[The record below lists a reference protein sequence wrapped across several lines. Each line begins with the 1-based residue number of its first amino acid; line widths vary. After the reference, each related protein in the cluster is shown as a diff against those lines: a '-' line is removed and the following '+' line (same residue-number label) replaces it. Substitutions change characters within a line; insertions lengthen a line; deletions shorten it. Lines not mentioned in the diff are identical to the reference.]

1 MTTDYLDILREWQTK
16 VLKPC
21 AYEHVDVLFP
31 AYQFRR
37 INPGGPKDH
46 WASRYKLDKT
56 IPKSKN
62 SEKSVIY
69 RSEMR
74 FREQGDWKGSA
85 VGILDFYMQE
95 NGIGSV
101 YEASRILDDRFNL
114 SMPRADSSEIAAI
127 VQKKARKDALLED
140 LMAYFAWN
148 LENNSSDKAQKTRSY
163 LTKERG
169 FTKEQI
175 NRLNLGFVPDWGT
188 VMRFITQKKG
198 YNINELE
205 EACEVRNFEGKTSV
219 GNTYTLAIPY
229 ECAGVLKG
237 FIFRKIENKEGPKY
251 IASQE
256 LDRKSAFFNILADPD
271 PKDIVVVEGEFDAL
285 KATAEGIE
293 NVVAIG
299 GSEITGERRKQVEDA
314 LSHRGVKKIIL
325 CLDLDAEKEDPS
337 EAKTRQRHEHIMR
350 SIHTIKDVDFD
361 FDEIYVASFPEPSD
375 PDEYIRT
382 YGVEAFQDLLERAVP
397 YWKYLSDYMSI
408 R

>member
-1 MTTDYLDILREWQTK
+1 MTEYLDILREWQTK

-37 INPGGPKDH
+37 INPGEPKDH

-148 LENNSSDKAQKTRSY
+148 LENNSSDKARKVRSY
-163 LTKERG
+163 LSKSRG
-169 FTKEQI
+169 FTMDQAG
-175 NRLNLGFVPDWGT
+175 RLNLGFVPEWST
-188 VMRFITQKKG
+188 VIHYITGNKG
-198 YNINELE
+198 YRIEELE

-219 GNTYTLAIPY
+219 GKTHTLAIPY

-237 FIFRKIENKEGPKY
+237 FIFRRIDTEEGPKY
-251 IASQE
+251 MASQE
-256 LDRKSAFFNILADPD
+256 LDRKSAFFNIKADPD

-299 GSEITGERRKQVEDA
+299 GSEIAGERRKQVEDA
-314 LSHRGVKKIIL
+314 LSRRGVKKIIL
-325 CLDLDAEKEDPS
+325 CLDLDAEKDNPL

-382 YGVEAFQDLLERAVP
+382 YGVEAFRDLLERAVP

>member
-1 MTTDYLDILREWQTK
+1 MTEYLDILREWQTK

-37 INPGGPKDH
+37 INPGEPKDH

-85 VGILDFYMQE
+85 VGMLDFYMQE

-114 SMPRADSSEIAAI
+114 NMPRADSTEIASI
-127 VQKKARKDALLED
+127 VQKRARKDALLDD

-148 LENNSSDKAQKTRSY
+148 LEKNSSDKARRVRSY
-163 LTKERG
+163 LLKSRG
-169 FTKEQI
+169 FTMEQAG
-175 NRLNLGFVPDWGT
+175 RLNLGFVPEWST
-188 VMRFITQKKG
+188 VIHYITGNKG
-198 YNINELE
+198 YRIEELE

-219 GNTYTLAIPY
+219 GKTHTLAIPY

-237 FIFRKIENKEGPKY
+237 FIFRRIDTEEGPKY
-251 IASQE
+251 MASQE
-256 LDRKSAFFNILADPD
+256 LDRKSAFFNIKADPD

-299 GSEITGERRKQVEDA
+299 GSEIAGERRKQVEDA
-314 LSHRGVKKIIL
+314 LFRRGVKKIIL
-325 CLDLDAEKEDPS
+325 CLDLDAEKDNPS
-337 EAKTRQRHEHIMR
+337 EAKTRHRHEHIMR

-382 YGVEAFQDLLERAVP
+382 YGVEAFRNLLERAVP

>member
-1 MTTDYLDILREWQTK
+1 
-16 VLKPC
+16 
-21 AYEHVDVLFP
+21 
-31 AYQFRR
+31 
-37 INPGGPKDH
+37 
-46 WASRYKLDKT
+46 
-56 IPKSKN
+56 
-62 SEKSVIY
+62 
-69 RSEMR
+69 
-74 FREQGDWKGSA
+74 
-85 VGILDFYMQE
+85 MQE
-95 NGIGSV
+95 NGISSV

-114 SMPRADSSEIAAI
+114 NMPRMDGKEIAAR
-127 VQKKARKDALLED
+127 VQRKARKEALLDD

-148 LENNSSDKAQKTRSY
+148 LENNSFDKARKVRAY
-163 LTKERG
+163 LSNSRG

-175 NRLNLGFVPDWGT
+175 LRLNLGFVPDWST
-188 VMRFITQKKG
+188 VMRFIIQNKEYTLE
-198 YNINELE
+198 ELE
-205 EACEVRNFEGKTSV
+205 DACEVRNSEGKTSV
-219 GNTYTLAIPY
+219 GRTHTLAIPY

-237 FIFRKIENKEGPKY
+237 FIFRRVEDGEGPKY
-251 IASQE
+251 IASHE
-256 LDRKSAFFNILADPD
+256 LDRKSAFFNIKADPD

-314 LSHRGVKKIIL
+314 LSRRGVKKIIL

-382 YGVEAFQDLLERAVP
+382 YGVEAFRDLLARAVP
-397 YWKYLSDYMSI
+397 YWRYLFDYMNI
-408 R
+408 G